1 MSWSYDATQLAISV
15 KDQVRLLIGDT
26 NELEPL
32 IEDEELM
39 FYVDQHPGDIARAA
53 LACINVIIARITST
67 PDYTLGPYSESNAN
81 RVKAFRSLKAQL
93 EKQTIGY
100 QPPLMQQPTTTPIFK
115 YGITSETCCI
125 GGDGHE

>member
-39 FYVDQHPGDIARAA
+39 FYVDQHPGDTARAA
-53 LACINVIIARITST
+53 LEHS
-67 PDYTLGPYSESNAN
+67 
-81 RVKAFRSLKAQL
+81 
-93 EKQTIGY
+93 
-100 QPPLMQQPTTTPIFK
+100 
-115 YGITSETCCI
+115 
-125 GGDGHE
+125 